1 MVQIRRARPAVAAVL
16 LSAVATLT
24 ACGDDPATGA
34 GTDESST
41 EPSTTPSSETTE
53 SPSEDASEQP
63 PESLNVMPLARDA
76 AKAGLPALVPSGL
89 PGQWIVV
96 DASFEKGIWTI
107 GFQTA
112 AGNRID
118 LWQADLPLDKLRTG
132 HSDADQPGAD
142 VDLTKFQAGTWQT
155 WSGATTN
162 ALGRELPETSVV
174 LVGPDPEELR
184 ELPPYL
190 LTIEADY
197 GGEGD

>member
-1 MVQIRRARPAVAAVL
+1 M
-16 LSAVATLT
+16 ATLA
-24 ACGDDPATGA
+24 ACGDDPATGTA
-34 GTDESST
+34 TDSD
-41 EPSTTPSSETTE
+41 PSSDVTE
-53 SPSEDASEQP
+53 SPTEVTESPTESPTESEQP
-63 PESLNVMPLARDA
+63 TSLNVMPMARDA

-89 PGQWIVV
+89 PPQWIVV
-96 DASFEKGIWTI
+96 DASFTKGIWTI

-174 LVGPDPEELR
+174 LIGADPEELR